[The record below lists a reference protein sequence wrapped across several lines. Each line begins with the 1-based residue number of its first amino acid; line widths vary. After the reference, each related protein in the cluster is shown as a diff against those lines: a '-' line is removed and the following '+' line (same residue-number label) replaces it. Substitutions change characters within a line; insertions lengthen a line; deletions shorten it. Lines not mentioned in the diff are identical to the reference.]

1 MARKYKDDAIVL
13 RTFNVGETDR
23 FCLLL
28 TKTMGR
34 IAARVHGARTTKSR
48 HCRGL
53 LALHRVSVTLE
64 EHGSSM
70 RVCEAVDTT
79 PWTQLWHHPEKF
91 GRSFQMIEMILRSTE
106 ERSPLPE
113 VYALLEETLSRYQH
127 SSSPS
132 VPTLFTL
139 QYMTALGFAP
149 LPDRSCVSH
158 LPFSP
163 QARICFHAEH
173 GGFCTKEECPSLPSL
188 SDETLSIIRSIAEK
202 SATHLLTM
210 SARAHQELNALSEV
224 FVRHQFGCTF
234 ACSSVIAD
242 ISSGV
247 TPIS

>member
-1 MARKYKDDAIVL
+1 MARKYSDDAIVL

-34 IAARVHGARTTKSR
+34 VSARVHGARTTKSR

-64 EHGSSM
+64 EHGSGM

-79 PWTQLWHHPEKF
+79 PWTNVWLSPEKF
-91 GRSFQMIEMILRSTE
+91 SRSYQMIEMILKTTE

-113 VYALLEETLSRYQH
+113 VYVLLEEALSLYNDSSTL
-127 SSSPS
+127 S
-132 VPTLFTL
+132 VPTIFAL
-139 QYMTALGFAP
+139 QYITALGLAP
-149 LPDRSCVSH
+149 SVDRCCISNSVLEPHMPIS
-158 LPFSP
+158 
-163 QARICFHAEH
+163 FHREQ
-173 GGFCTKEECPSLPSL
+173 GGFCIREDHHSHPSL
-188 SDETLSIIRSIAEK
+188 SPETVSIVRGIAK
-202 SATHLLTM
+202 Q
-210 SARAHQELNALSEV
+210 SAREFLHMSVRAQKELEELSSFFLHHQL
-224 FVRHQFGCTF
+224 GCTLT
-234 ACSSVIAD
+234 CSSVSAD